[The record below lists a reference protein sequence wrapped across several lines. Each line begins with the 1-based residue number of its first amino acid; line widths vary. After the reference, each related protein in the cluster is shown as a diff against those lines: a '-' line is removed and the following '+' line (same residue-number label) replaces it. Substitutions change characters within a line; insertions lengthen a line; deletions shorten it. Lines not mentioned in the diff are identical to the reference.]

1 MDDDFV
7 PEGRVPL
14 RSAIQ
19 RAAEARQAN
28 VTSLQIEFRTKLHD
42 GSISAEAMDRTT
54 GRILGITPDAWGTET
69 ALNWLEN
76 GTCLLPNE
84 NGKVR
89 ITTERFDMFYGPEKA
104 TIFILESDLQGLI
117 GPANKRDAR
126 RPVTSDAEARR
137 HFEEWRQQRGSDV
150 PSLKEDVDFMR
161 QFGVSR
167 DKVRKLR
174 KSTGVDNRSRGRSRQ
189 TAPK

>member
-14 RSAIQ
+14 KSAIE
-19 RAAEARQAN
+19 RLAEARQTD
-28 VTSLQIEFRTKLHD
+28 VTSVKAEFRTKLYSR
-42 GSISAEAMDRTT
+42 SIAAQAMDRDT
-54 GRILGITPDAWGTET
+54 GRMFDIIPEAWATET
-69 ALNWLEN
+69 ALRWLES

-84 NGKVR
+84 QGKVR
-89 ITTERFDMFYGPEKA
+89 ITTERFDMFYGPKNA
-104 TIFILESDLQGLI
+104 TIFILESDLQRLI

-137 HFEEWRQQRGSDV
+137 HFEEWRKRRGDDV
-150 PSLKEDVDFMR
+150 PSLKEDADYMR

-167 DKVRKLR
+167 NKVRELR
-174 KSTGVDNRSRGRSRQ
+174 KGAGVVNLSRGRSRR